1 MTAPGADAIDRPRKA
16 GYVHLARAVLYR
28 EYLIFVRYPAN
39 AIGGIVISVFF
50 FGVLFYGGQMV
61 AGQALTDSIEGIIV
75 GYFLWTLSVGAYS
88 SISND
93 IGSEVQWGTLERHVM
108 TPFGFTP
115 VAMVKGVAKIVRTFV
130 ISTIIL
136 AVMILITGTT
146 LQLHLLTI
154 LVVATLSIVSVL
166 GLGLAAGGV
175 TVLYKQIGNWLN
187 LLQFGFIV
195 LISAPAFD
203 LGWMQVLPLAH
214 GSALL
219 QRAMIDGT
227 RLWEFTPFEIGLL
240 IAVAAGYLAIG
251 YVVFQYATRRARR
264 LGVLGDY

>member
-1 MTAPGADAIDRPRKA
+1 VTAPGADAIDRPRKA